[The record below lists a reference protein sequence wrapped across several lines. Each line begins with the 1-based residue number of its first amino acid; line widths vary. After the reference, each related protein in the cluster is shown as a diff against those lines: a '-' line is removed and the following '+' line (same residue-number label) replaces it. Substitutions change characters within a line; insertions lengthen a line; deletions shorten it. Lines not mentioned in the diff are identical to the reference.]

1 MHLLCLSIPYMCGL
15 HVNPTDYIILY
26 INIFVYIYSIFSDV
40 QPYIHTWTPAQASAY
55 TCVRAR
61 IGGAAAHNGRAA
73 SKTGRARPPRWSAA
87 GRKAAHTAPKEVTD
101 AVFHAPMSAL
111 NADASANACEPSHTQ
126 STPAERTRT
135 FGRGNVRKRGRASW
149 ARIGDPI
156 LYVAMRMDI
165 DVCIYCVHKYCMYA
179 CVCYIDGRL
188 DGVALAH
195 MSSRAVSSARS
206 RDRTCIYG

>member
-73 SKTGRARPPRWSAA
+73 TKTGRARPPRWRAA
-87 GRKAAHTAPKEVTD
+87 ESGAYRFQCGDARGVPRADVCVERRRIGERLRAEPHEV
-101 AVFHAPMSAL
+101 HAGGKDSYV
-111 NADASANACEPSHTQ
+111 S
-126 STPAERTRT
+126 
-135 FGRGNVRKRGRASW
+135 
-149 ARIGDPI
+149 ARIRAPPNAHAQQI
-156 LYVAMRMDI
+156 
-165 DVCIYCVHKYCMYA
+165 HH
-179 CVCYIDGRL
+179 
-188 DGVALAH
+188 LANLLQKD
-195 MSSRAVSSARS
+195 SINRNSAS
-206 RDRTCIYG
+206 QF